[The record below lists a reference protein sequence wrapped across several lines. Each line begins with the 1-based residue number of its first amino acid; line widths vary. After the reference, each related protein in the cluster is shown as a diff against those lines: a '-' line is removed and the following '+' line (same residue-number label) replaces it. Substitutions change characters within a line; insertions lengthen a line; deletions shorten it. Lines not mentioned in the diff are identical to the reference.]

1 MKLQVKFNDE
11 VLEVE
16 KNVKVV
22 DVLSILGE
30 RIKKSACCVKID
42 GVVADLHEVL
52 TDDCNLEVLTFDEE
66 QGKRAFW
73 HTTAHIL
80 AQAVQKLWPNAQ
92 FGVGPAIENG
102 FFYDIKLQHR
112 LTIDDLE
119 KIENEMKQIVK
130 QNLPLEKEV
139 VDCKKALQIM
149 QNLNQIYKVE
159 LIKELEKNFTTVTF
173 YRQGDF
179 VDLCKGPHLLSTK
192 PVKAIKLVNV
202 TGAYWKGDSKNEM
215 LQRIYGISFPKVIM
229 LEKYLNFLQEAKKR
243 DHRQL
248 GRDLELFS
256 FFNEGVGFPFFLPN
270 GMIIKNELISYWR
283 KVHKLAGYSEIS
295 TPTILSR
302 KLWEHS
308 GHWSHY
314 KSNMYETKID
324 DEEFAIKPM
333 NCPGAVLVYGLKSH
347 SYKDLPIRLGEF
359 GVVHRHELSGTL
371 HGLMRARCFTQDDA
385 HIFLM
390 ENQIQNEVQNII
402 KLIDEIYR
410 KFNFN
415 YFVELSTM
423 PDDHI
428 GEVDEWEKATNALKI
443 AIQNAKLSYK
453 INEGDGAFYGPKIDF
468 HIKDCLNRSWQCGTI
483 QLDFQLPQ
491 RFNLQYVDSDGLKK
505 RPILIHRVAY
515 GSIERF
521 IGILIEHFAG
531 AFPLWLAP
539 VQVVVLPV
547 SQNFENYAK
556 EVFDALNDENVRC
569 KLDLRSEKVNYKI
582 FQAQVRKIPYMLVVG
597 EKEQTS
603 KMVSVRQFG
612 QKLVQQFSLKEFLS
626 LIKQNL
632 HF

>member
-149 QNLNQIYKVE
+149 QNLNQSYKVE

>member
-1 MKLQVKFNDE
+1 MQVKFNDE

>member
-556 EVFDALNDENVRC
+556 EVFDALNNENVRC

>member
-1 MKLQVKFNDE
+1 MQVKFNDE

-556 EVFDALNDENVRC
+556 EVFDALNNENVRC